1 MVAPLGNEAAGGEA
15 GAGRHC
21 SIGLVQGR
29 LALLLG
35 GAVVAGSG
43 AYRALVRRPPAPVVP
58 EPHAEALKSKLA
70 EARVVADDREEFE
83 AAETP
88 IDQAETVPPE
98 LGDRRASVH
107 ERGREVAEQMR
118 AGARTPS

>member
-1 MVAPLGNEAAGGEA
+1 M
-15 GAGRHC
+15 
-21 SIGLVQGR
+21 QGR

-35 GAVVAGSG
+35 GAAVAGG
-43 AYRALVRRPPAPVVP
+43 VAYRFIVRRPAVP

-70 EARVVADDREEFE
+70 ESRVVADDREEFE

-88 IDQAETVPPE
+88 VDQAEAVPPE

-107 ERGREVAEQMR
+107 ERGRELADQMR
-118 AGARTPS
+118 QNATSPE

>member
-1 MVAPLGNEAAGGEA
+1 M
-15 GAGRHC
+15 
-21 SIGLVQGR
+21 QGR

-35 GAVVAGSG
+35 GAAVAGG
-43 AYRALVRRPPAPVVP
+43 VAYRFIVRRPPAPAVP

-70 EARVVADDREEFE
+70 ESRVVADDREEFE

-88 IDQAETVPPE
+88 VDQAEAVPPE

-107 ERGREVAEQMR
+107 ERGRELADQMR
-118 AGARTPS
+118 QNATSPE

>member
-1 MVAPLGNEAAGGEA
+1 MGEA

-35 GAVVAGSG
+35 GAVVAGAT
-43 AYRALVRRPPAPVVP
+43 AYRALTRRAPAPVLP
-58 EPHAEALKSKLA
+58 EPHVEALKSKLA
-70 EARVVADDREEFE
+70 ESRGVVDEREEFE

-88 IDQAETVPPE
+88 IDEAEVVPTE
-98 LGDRRASVH
+98 LGDRRRSVH
-107 ERGREVAEQMR
+107 DRGRQVAEEMR
-118 AGARTPS
+118 RGAKSPE